1 MSQLERSDYL
11 AAFGVPAFLYVESTD
26 AIEVSTQKICT
37 PCLVIETQNAHSFC
51 QTGKVQDFL
60 FKMLGAIGLEKANI
74 KCITINALDL
84 EHTLGQ
90 YDAKTVLL
98 MSKGLSSDVQAHFFT
113 HHPSEILVNETFKR
127 EAWEVLKQLQQC
139 LK

>member
-51 QTGKVQDFL
+51 QTGKAFWRR
-60 FKMLGAIGLEKANI
+60 I
-74 KCITINALDL
+74 
-84 EHTLGQ
+84 
-90 YDAKTVLL
+90 
-98 MSKGLSSDVQAHFFT
+98 VQACA
-113 HHPSEILVNETFKR
+113 LN
-127 EAWEVLKQLQQC
+127 QGY
-139 LK
+139 

>member
-1 MSQLERSDYL
+1 LSINNASITFKTP
-11 AAFGVPAFLYVESTD
+11 AFGVPAFLYVESTD

-74 KCITINALDL
+74 KCITINAL
-84 EHTLGQ
+84 TL
-90 YDAKTVLL
+90 DIAVIVL
-98 MSKGLSSDVQAHFFT
+98 
-113 HHPSEILVNETFKR
+113 ILPTLH
-127 EAWEVLKQLQQC
+127 A
-139 LK
+139 

>member
-37 PCLVIETQNAHSFC
+37 PCLVIETDD
-51 QTGKVQDFL
+51 KPL
-60 FKMLGAIGLEKANI
+60 L
-74 KCITINALDL
+74 INN
-84 EHTLGQ
+84 
-90 YDAKTVLL
+90 TVLASYCPSVC
-98 MSKGLSSDVQAHFFT
+98 SKSRALIVIHLILA
-113 HHPSEILVNETFKR
+113 SEILVNETFKR